1 MFEEQARRRVA
12 LGLILGEVI
21 KQNGI
26 KVDNDKVRSVIEDM
40 SRNYERPQDV
50 IDWYYRDENRLSDV
64 QQMVLEDQAVEW
76 LTSQAK
82 VTNRPMSFNDVMQN
96 QQR

>member
-1 MFEEQARRRVA
+1 VA

-50 IDWYYRDENRLSDV
+50 IDWYYRDEKRLSDV
-64 QQMVLEDQAVEW
+64 QQMVLEDQSVEW

-82 VTNRPMSFNDVMQN
+82 ITDRPMSFNDVMQN